1 MTGVLGLLIAGGGG
15 IPASTHAMSIGT
27 GGVFGP
33 FFSTQFWGFADEAY
47 GNLYSPGGGSLT
59 PDLRQTVQIS
69 EISFSATTAG
79 STALLFALQ
88 WTTTPGLASKIVL
101 DGVTY
106 LMSDPGTVAS
116 TSASTATISIAT
128 PGVVTL
134 AGHGFTAGYSV
145 MFTTTGA
152 LPTGL
157 LPDVVYFVIAP
168 TTNTFNVS
176 ATVGGAAITTSGT
189 QSGVHT
195 LYSRPRRQFTVA
207 GAPATAPTWARAPV
221 TVTASAVNPTT
232 WTSTAH
238 GFSNGQGA
246 TFTTSGSLPSGLVV
260 GTRYFIISAT
270 SNTFQVAA
278 TVGGAAIGN
287 GAAQSGA
294 HVVSRSI
301 DVVIS

>member
-1 MTGVLGLLIAGGGG
+1 MTGVLSLLVAASDA
-15 IPASTHAMSIGT
+15 IPASTHQMSIGT
-27 GGVFGP
+27 GGVIGP
-33 FFSTQFWGFADEAY
+33 FFSQQFWGFADEAY
-47 GNLYSPGGGSLT
+47 GNLYSPGGGSIT
-59 PDLRQTVQIS
+59 PALRQTVKIS
-69 EISFSATTAG
+69 EISFSSTTAG
-79 STALLFALQ
+79 STALVFALQ
-88 WTTTPGLASKIVL
+88 WTTITGLASRMVI

-116 TSASTATISIAT
+116 TSTSTATISIAT

-157 LPDVVYFVIAP
+157 LPNVVYFVIAP
-168 TTNTFNVS
+168 TTNTFNVA
-176 ATVGGAAITTSGT
+176 ATVGGAAINTSGT

-195 LYSRPRRQFTVA
+195 IYSRPRRQFTVA
-207 GAPATAPTWARAPV
+207 SAPATAPVWARAPV
-221 TVTASAVNPTT
+221 TATASAVNPTT

-246 TFTTSGSLPSGLVV
+246 TFTTSGALPSGLVV

-278 TVGGAAIGN
+278 TVGGVAIGN
-287 GAAQSGA
+287 GATQSGT
-294 HVVSRSI
+294 HVISRSI
-301 DVVIS
+301 DVVVS